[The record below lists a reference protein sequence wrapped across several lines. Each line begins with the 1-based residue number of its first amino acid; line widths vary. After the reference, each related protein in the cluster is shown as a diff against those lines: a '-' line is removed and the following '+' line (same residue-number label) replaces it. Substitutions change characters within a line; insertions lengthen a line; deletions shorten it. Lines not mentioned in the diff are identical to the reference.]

1 MYHGQKQPLK
11 YSETMVRCWFTLGA
25 KIHLNCFYTNKIQ
38 TYIFKNDYEM
48 KNKKNP
54 ATRTFHLLII
64 GKGSL
69 AKFGYKEKYEIKKKC
84 LSIFHSFG
92 YMLEP
97 NTEIWQFC
105 KIFLVL

>member
-1 MYHGQKQPLK
+1 
-11 YSETMVRCWFTLGA
+11 
-25 KIHLNCFYTNKIQ
+25 
-38 TYIFKNDYEM
+38 M